1 MASGRKEAQEGSSF
15 SRSSVV
21 GPPQVQP
28 GPAVPFSARKAE
40 ELREERILKCAPAIL
55 DARGI

>member
-40 ELREERILKCAPAIL
+40 ELREERIFEMRASYT
-55 DARGI
+55 